1 MPPQHYIFNHVPK
14 TGGNSLLA
22 VCRGNLDP
30 ADIGP
35 HLNEHDIRL
44 LPAARIEHY
53 RLITGHFSVLTQTAF
68 CRTRYSM
75 TLLRDPIKRIF
86 SAYTFWRTTPEHNP
100 VTSKAKELSFT
111 EFVRYFIDSPSIVHN
126 SYTHHFA
133 AIGRDCPSYPCNS
146 EALLAAAKHNLAA
159 FDFVGVCEQMGRS
172 AELLCRE
179 LGWRLPPATPH
190 ENRSWS
196 ENSFGQVDGRTMD
209 LLGDR
214 TRLDLELYDYAVQLL
229 HAREDRTAPVVTSRH
244 VERNRFVPFPIPYE
258 VPRRAMVQSV
268 SARWV
273 PDESSRTLEVAVTFA
288 TKAPVAELSLGIRVD
303 DTAGNIVWGT
313 NTWLESLD
321 PAYEIG
327 RDSRAVFLLDCA
339 LPRGVYFVTVALAE
353 PRRLGFHEHWIDH
366 AALFAVAPPRVAP
379 SRYVRGMRLQEFRS
393 ALARNVDGQ

>member
-1 MPPQHYIFNHVPK
+1 MPQHYIFNHIPK

-22 VCRGNLDP
+22 ACRSNLDP
-30 ADIGP
+30 AEISP

-53 RLITGHFSVLTQTAF
+53 RLITGHFSVLAQTAF

-86 SAYTFWRTTPEHNP
+86 SAYTFWRIAPEHNP
-100 VTSKAKELSFT
+100 VTSKAKELSFA
-111 EFVRYFIDSPSIVHN
+111 EFVRYFIDSPDIIHN

-146 EALLAAAKHNLAA
+146 EALLTAAKHNLAA

-209 LLGDR
+209 LLRDR
-214 TRLDLELYDYAVQLL
+214 NRLDLELYEYAVQLL
-229 HAREDRTAPVVTSRH
+229 HAREDRAAAAANTSRS
-244 VERNRFVPFPIPYE
+244 VERNRFVPFPIPYK
-258 VPRRAMVQSV
+258 VARKAMVQSV

-273 PDESSRTLEVAVTFA
+273 PDESSRTLEVAVNFTA
-288 TKAPVAELSLGIRVD
+288 IAPLAELNLGIQVND
-303 DTAGNIVWGT
+303 EAGTIVWGT
-313 NTWLESLD
+313 STSLEGLD
-321 PAYEIG
+321 LAYEIG

-339 LPRGVYFVTVALAE
+339 LPRGLYFVTVALAE

-366 AALFAVAPPRVAP
+366 AALFTVAPLRVAP

-393 ALARNVDGQ
+393 TAG